1 MFIEFEDVDGAQN
14 AMNAMIGRKYDSNE
28 LKMIYIDEEVYYKN
42 FRELKAKKK

>member
-28 LKMIYIDEEVYYKN
+28 LKLIYIDEDVYYKT
-42 FRELKAKKK
+42 FRDLKSRK